1 MGCSHPL
8 PATCGFHLTGATA
21 FLSPLILFGV
31 TYYDKIV
38 SKTKQ
43 QRILNR
49 RVMILNQL
57 EKNRS
62 SSLERI
68 QAWEKELND
77 TGVILNEAKLLTVI
91 RQETNPVSLS
101 KLLTIGAL
109 SRLHHHKDDSI
120 ATVWLDKALK
130 LDPHNQKAKEFAV
143 QSDWKKMEELL
154 TPLTFPSM
162 RETDNRTA
170 KKKTAEEYIDVCQ
183 QFLAEADDHLQE
195 LQQMIDIAANM
206 DIKNLLQQYEKLAD
220 LLSTSI
226 EETGSLLK
234 AAEEYNQSIT
244 GVFHTSTY
252 YDDLKLHMANLEEI
266 KQTWKQQFVQE
277 ETSAVVTE
285 NALDQLQN
293 MIGMDLVKKRVN
305 DFYRFLKYQKQRK
318 ERGLQIK
325 DELSLNMILTGNP
338 GTGKTTLARLLAK
351 IYHELGALPREEV
364 IETNRSQLVGSFVG
378 QTEENVR
385 SIVERSIGGVLFIDE
400 AYSLKREG
408 QTGNDY
414 GQAAIDTLVSLMTS
428 SEYGGKFAVILA
440 GYPDE
445 MRSFLNA
452 NPGLRSRFPQ
462 SNFIHLPN
470 YSNEELVQIAEL
482 VAAENDY
489 FLTEEAKIE
498 IDHRLEKERVD
509 DTFGNAR
516 TVHNIVIDAI
526 FKKGADD
533 HTADGDILDMMLLDR
548 EDFQMEKEAVTES
561 PQEQLN
567 QLIGLDSLKVELKT
581 LISFVKMQQFR
592 RSSGLPTVPI
602 QLHAVFTGNPGTGKT
617 TVAKIYAEFLKECG
631 ILKRGHLIVASRADF
646 VAGYVGQTAGKT
658 KQKIKE
664 ALGGVLF
671 IDEAYSLISQT
682 SGDFGKEVIDTLV
695 DEMTKQNENLVV
707 VLAGYPNE
715 MNQLLE
721 SNPGLRSRFKKF
733 FLFPDYSNEEL
744 LEIMANYAGKFQ
756 YQLTEDAKNLLLET
770 MDANTFIGNGRFATN
785 LVDDMIQAQALRL
798 MSEVVEENLLEK
810 VMYLEAA
817 DVEQALGKTSG
828 Y

>member
-1 MGCSHPL
+1 
-8 PATCGFHLTGATA
+8 
-21 FLSPLILFGV
+21 
-31 TYYDKIV
+31 
-38 SKTKQ
+38 
-43 QRILNR
+43 
-49 RVMILNQL
+49 MILNQL
-57 EKNRS
+57 ENNRS
-62 SSLERI
+62 SSFNQI
-68 QAWEKELND
+68 QQWENELNESGSISD
-77 TGVILNEAKLLTVI
+77 ENKLLTAI
-91 RQETNPVSLS
+91 RYETNPVVLS
-101 KLLTIGAL
+101 QLLTFGAL
-109 SRLHHHKDDSI
+109 SRLHRHKDDSI
-120 ATVWLDKALK
+120 ARVWLEKALK
-130 LDPHNQKAKEFAV
+130 LNPLNQQAKEYAAH
-143 QSDWKKMEELL
+143 SEWKKMENYL
-154 TPLTFPSM
+154 TSLSFPSM

-170 KKKTAEEYIDVCQ
+170 KKKTAEEFIDICQ
-183 QFLAEADDHLQE
+183 SFLAGADEHMHE
-195 LQQMIDIAANM
+195 LQKMINIAAKMTIN
-206 DIKNLLQQYEKLAD
+206 DLLTRYEGLAQ
-220 LLSTSI
+220 LLSTAI

-234 AAEEYNQSIT
+234 AAEEYNESIT

-252 YDDLKLHMANLEEI
+252 YDDLKVHMAAIEEI
-266 KQTWKQQFVQE
+266 KQTWKQQFAEE
-277 ETSAVVTE
+277 ETTVVETE
-285 NALDQLQN
+285 DALDQLQN
-293 MIGMDLVKKRVN
+293 MIGLDLVKKRVK

-318 ERGLQIK
+318 ELGFQIK

-414 GQAAIDTLVSLMTS
+414 GQAAVDTLVSLMTS
-428 SEYGGKFAVILA
+428 SEYGGKFAMILA

-470 YSNEELVQIAEL
+470 YSNEELIRIAEL

-489 FLTEEAKIE
+489 LLTEESRIE
-498 IDHRLEKERVD
+498 IEHRLEKERVD

-516 TVHNIVIDAI
+516 TVHNIVLDAI
-526 FKKGADD
+526 FKKGAEN
-533 HTADGDILDMMLLDR
+533 HTAETDILNMMLLDQA
-548 EDFQMEKEAVTES
+548 DFQTEKETVTVS

-567 QLIGLDSLKVELKT
+567 QLTGLTSLKTELKT

-592 RSSGLPTVPI
+592 RKQGLPTVPI

-682 SGDFGKEVIDTLV
+682 SGDFGREVIDTLV

-707 VLAGYPNE
+707 VLAGYPTE
-715 MNQLLE
+715 MDQLLE

-733 FLFPDYSNEEL
+733 FLFPDYTNEEL
-744 LEIMANYAGKFQ
+744 LEIMTNYAGKFQ
-756 YQLTEDAKNLLLET
+756 YQLTNEARDLLLQTLET
-770 MDANTFIGNGRFATN
+770 ESFKGNGRFAAN

-798 MSEVVEENLLEK
+798 MDSESVEGLLEK
-810 VMYLEAA
+810 AAYLEVE
-817 DVEQALGKTSG
+817 DVEKALAKASA

>member
-1 MGCSHPL
+1 M
-8 PATCGFHLTGATA
+8 
-21 FLSPLILFGV
+21 
-31 TYYDKIV
+31 
-38 SKTKQ
+38 
-43 QRILNR
+43 
-49 RVMILNQL
+49 NQL

-62 SSLERI
+62 TSLDWI

-101 KLLTIGAL
+101 KLLTMGAL

-130 LDPHNQKAKEFAV
+130 LDPHNQKAREFAV

-183 QFLAEADDHLQE
+183 RFLAEADDHLHE
-195 LQQMIDIAANM
+195 LQQMIDIAAKM
-206 DIKNLLQQYEKLAD
+206 DNKDLLQQYETLAD

-226 EETGSLLK
+226 EETGSLLN

-266 KQTWKQQFVQE
+266 KQTWKLQFVQE
-277 ETSAVVTE
+277 ETSAAVTE

-318 ERGLQIK
+318 EKGLQIK

-385 SIVERSIGGVLFIDE
+385 AIVERSIGGVLFIDE

-470 YSNEELVQIAEL
+470 YSNEELIQIAEL

-526 FKKGADD
+526 FKKGADN
-533 HTADGDILDMMLLDR
+533 HTADVDILDMMLLDR
-548 EDFQMEKEAVTES
+548 EDFQIEKETVTES

-592 RSSGLPTVPI
+592 RTRGLPTVPI

-744 LEIMANYAGKFQ
+744 LDIMVNYAGKFQ
-756 YQLTEDAKNLLLET
+756 YQLTEDAKSLLLET
-770 MDANTFIGNGRFATN
+770 MDTETFIGNGRFATN

-798 MSEVVEENLLEK
+798 MSDVVEEDLLEK
-810 VMYLEAA
+810 VMYLEVE